1 MSRRGSARSDG
12 RRTGPNAASAPPSGT
27 RAPATPSRGRSV
39 ATVVAAALAVKATVL
54 VQLGG
59 HPLLQPLG
67 ELDTAFYVDLARQV
81 ADSGPLALAEPFFV
95 SPLYVYFLAGV
106 FALGGSLTAV
116 RTIQIVLG
124 AMAVGLLFVTT
135 RHWFGDRA
143 AWIAAAL
150 AILTGLFTFYE
161 ILILQAA
168 LDPFLVSLTLA
179 LVSRSLASASHRWPL
194 AAGAAAGLLALNRP
208 NALAYGVVAGLGL
221 AIREWRA
228 GTTIPRAFGRA
239 LVFPAALLLVLGASG
254 LRNYA
259 ASGEWIAISSHG
271 GLNFYIGNHAG
282 ADGTYRPVPGISAS
296 IAGQAH
302 DAARVAETAL
312 GRRLSAAQVS
322 DYFYAQ
328 ALDWIG
334 RNPLDAARLFAWKS
348 ALVVNR
354 ANVPLN
360 FSYAYYSQDESSLL
374 RGLIVGPWLIVP
386 LGLVGLF
393 VRSARRTGSGF
404 WIWASFVPLYG
415 LSIAL
420 FFVTS
425 RYRMPLL
432 LPLCALAAAAL
443 VWGFD
448 QVRARRGAVV
458 LRFALALVAGAALVN
473 WPLGLDDGRWFEQT
487 RQAVWLVE
495 KGRGDAARAYV
506 AQLAPGHS
514 HPGLLHYRVGRALA
528 ATNRF
533 DDAIEQFRLSL
544 TVDPGELAT
553 RLELGQALTV
563 IGLAAD
569 AVPHLAA
576 ALEGR
581 HRAEVAAPWLV
592 RALVA
597 AGDRER
603 AVALLATLPEA
614 IAAPRADTALDLGTM
629 ALELDAPTRAERWL
643 RLAVTTEPAR
653 AEAHEKLG
661 VALLLQDR
669 VGDAIGPLETACR
682 LDASSASARLNLAA
696 TYARAGRV
704 EEARSEAREAL
715 RLDPGEPRAAALLR
729 ALGPG

>member
-1 MSRRGSARSDG
+1 M
-12 RRTGPNAASAPPSGT
+12 
-27 RAPATPSRGRSV
+27 
-39 ATVVAAALAVKATVL
+39 L

-67 ELDTAFYVDLARQV
+67 ELDTAFYVGLARQV
-81 ADSGPLALAEPFFV
+81 ADAGPMALTEPSFV

-106 FALGGSLTAV
+106 FGLGGSLTAV
-116 RTIQIVLG
+116 RTIQILLG
-124 AMAVGLLFVTT
+124 AVAVGLLFVTT
-135 RHWFGDRA
+135 RQWFGDRA
-143 AWIAAAL
+143 AWVAAAL

-179 LVSRSLASASHRWPL
+179 LVSRSLASADPRWPL

-208 NALAYGVVAGLGL
+208 NALAYAVVVGVGL

-228 GTTIPRAFGRA
+228 RTTSPRAFGRA
-239 LVFPAALLLVLGASG
+239 LVFPSALLLVLAASG

-259 ASGEWIAISSHG
+259 ASGEWIAIASHG

-296 IAGQAH
+296 IAGQAR

-312 GRRLSAAQVS
+312 GRRLSATDVS
-322 DYFYAQ
+322 NYFYEQ

-334 RNPLDAARLFAWKS
+334 NNPLDATQLFVWKS

-360 FSYAYYSQDESSLL
+360 FSYAYYSQEESSLL
-374 RGLIVGPWLIVP
+374 RGLIVGPWLVVP

-393 VRSARRTGSGF
+393 LRSARRPGSGF
-404 WIWASFVPLYG
+404 WIWASFVPVYG
-415 LSIAL
+415 LSIAV
-420 FFVTS
+420 FFVSS

-432 LPLCALAAAAL
+432 LPLCASAAAAL
-443 VWGFD
+443 VWGLD
-448 QVRARRGAVV
+448 QCRARRGAV
-458 LRFALALVAGAALVN
+458 LAPYALVLLGAAVLVN
-473 WPLGLDDGRWFEQT
+473 WPLGLDDGRGFEQT

-495 KGRGDAARAYV
+495 QDRIDDARAYV
-506 AQLAPGHS
+506 ARVAPEHS
-514 HPGLLHYRVGRALA
+514 QPGLLHYSVGRALA

-533 DDAIEQFRLSL
+533 DHAIEQFRQSLS
-544 TVDPGELAT
+544 VDPGELAT

-563 IGLAAD
+563 VGQARD

-576 ALEGR
+576 ALDAG
-581 HRAEVAAPWLV
+581 HRADVAAPWLV
-592 RALVA
+592 RAIVA

-603 AVALLATLPEA
+603 AVSLLARLPEA

-629 ALELDAPTRAERWL
+629 ALELEVPVHAERWL
-643 RLAVTTEPAR
+643 RLAVTMEPAR
-653 AEAHEKLG
+653 AEAHEMLG
-661 VALLLQDR
+661 VALILQDR
-669 VGDAIGPLETACR
+669 VGDAISPLEIAGR
-682 LDASSASARLNLAA
+682 LDGSRASARLNLAVA
-696 TYARAGRV
+696 YARAGRV
-704 EEARSEAREAL
+704 QEARIEAREAA
-715 RLDPGEPRAAALLR
+715 RLDPGEPRAAALLK